1 MKEFLNDKW
10 LDFIVWHENLVEKWQ
25 DLLGWSHYKML
36 WVAFT
41 KGFIIALL
49 LTWIF

>member
-1 MKEFLNDKW
+1 MKEQLNEK
-10 LDFIVWHENLVEKWQ
+10 LMDFIVWHENFVEKWQ

-36 WVAFT
+36 WVAFS

-49 LTWIF
+49 LAWIF